1 MTTAAKNFR
10 VNGLVQGV
18 GFRPTVYRIATALNL
33 TGYVWNDAAGVGVH
47 LEGDPAALDAF
58 PETLIREKPP
68 LARIDVIAPE
78 AAEAEGCEAFTITA
92 SKSEGPVVTA
102 ITADAATCRA
112 CLEDVFTRTNR
123 RFRYAFTNCT
133 HCGPRFTITRSL
145 PYDRPQT
152 SMRVFPMCPAC
163 IKEYEDPLDR
173 RFHAQPNACPVCG
186 PQLELVAIDGTPI
199 PGDPIRET
207 VRLLKEG
214 RTVAIKGLGGFHL
227 AVLANDPVAVARL
240 RERKGR
246 SEKPLAV
253 MSANLASVE
262 TFAHVGQAEAELMTS
277 PAHPIVLL
285 KKRADAPLWPGVAD
299 GLTEI
304 GVMLPYTPL
313 HALLFHA
320 LAGEPEGVAWLD
332 EALVPDVLVMTSA
345 NPGGEPLVIDNDE
358 AMGRLGSIA
367 DALLLHNREIL
378 LRNDDSVVRV
388 TEEGPLWV
396 RRARGAVPES
406 IVLPSAK
413 QASDKEAPSVLAF
426 GPWMKETLCQTR
438 GEEAFLSQHIGDLEN
453 QTVVRAMTEG
463 AAHLAR
469 ILAKAPDA
477 FACDA
482 HPDFASTHEAER
494 RAQETGLPLIRVPHH
509 AAHVAAVAAE
519 AGLTGRVL
527 GLALDGVGL
536 GPDGTPWGG
545 ELLALEPDRF
555 SRLGHVAALPLP
567 GGDAAARACWRVGA
581 ALMDAVGF
589 SDRIEDVFP
598 GTPNAL
604 QIPALVRI
612 ERLSPRT
619 TSLGRRF
626 DAASA
631 ILGFAHVQKDEAWAA
646 MRLEAEAQC
655 AAERLGIMHFTDLP
669 YWADAWQ
676 VCADGVL
683 VLDDADRRLV
693 EGRLQTL
700 TLPEAERRDALAHLA
715 LLWQTT
721 LTHALADWAVKLCGN
736 DPAGGRIV
744 LSGGCVVNR
753 VLADGLSVLLRS
765 RGIEPILP
773 HRAPPGDGGV
783 ALGQAWIARQMLAL
797 GRTTYDFDA

>member
-1 MTTAAKNFR
+1 MTATAKNFR

-18 GFRPTVYRIATALNL
+18 GFRPTVYRIAAALNL

-47 LEGDPAALDAF
+47 LEGDPEALAAF

-68 LARIDVIAPE
+68 LARIDVITPEDAPF
-78 AAEAEGCEAFTITA
+78 EGCEAFTITE
-92 SKSEGPVVTA
+92 SRSEGPVVTA

-112 CLEDVFTRTNR
+112 CLEDVFTAGNR
-123 RFRYAFTNCT
+123 RHRYAFTNCT
-133 HCGPRFTITRSL
+133 HCGPRFTITKSL

-163 IKEYEDPLDR
+163 LKEYEDPLDR

-186 PQLELVAIDGTPI
+186 PQLTLLSISGETI
-199 PGDPIRET
+199 PGDPVRET
-207 VRLLKEG
+207 VRLLKAG
-214 RTVAIKGLGGFHL
+214 KTVAVKGLGGFHL
-227 AVLANDPVAVARL
+227 AVIANDAAAVARL
-240 RERKGR
+240 RDRKGR

-253 MSANLASVE
+253 MSANLASAA
-262 TFAHVGQAEAELMTS
+262 TFAQVNDAERELMLS

-285 KKRADAPLWPGVAD
+285 KKRPDAPAWPGVAD

-320 LAGEPEGVAWLD
+320 LAGEPEGTAWLED
-332 EALVPDVLVMTSA
+332 AVIPEALVMTSA

-358 AMGRLGSIA
+358 AMRRLAHIA
-367 DALLLHNREIL
+367 DAVLLHNREIL

-388 TEEGPLWV
+388 AEEGPLWV

-406 IVLPSAK
+406 IVMPDVPGMDE
-413 QASDKEAPSVLAF
+413 ASRPSVLAY

-438 GEEAFLSQHIGDLEN
+438 GGEAFLSQHIGDLEN
-453 QTVVRAMTEG
+453 RTVVHAMKEG
-463 AAHLAR
+463 AEHLAR

-494 RAQETGLPLIRVPHH
+494 RAAESGLPLVKVPHH

-519 AGLTGRVL
+519 AGMTGRVL

-545 ELLALEPDRF
+545 ELLALEPDHF
-555 SRLGHVAALPLP
+555 TRLGHLAPLALP
-567 GGDAAARACWRVGA
+567 GGDRAARECWRVGA
-581 ALMDAVGF
+581 ALMDAVGLA
-589 SDRIEDVFP
+589 DRIGEVFP
-598 GTPNAL
+598 ETPEAR
-604 QIPALVRI
+604 QIPKLINI

-626 DAASA
+626 DAVSA
-631 ILGFAHVQKDEAWAA
+631 VLGFVTVQQDEAWAA
-646 MRLEAEAQC
+646 MRLEAEAQK
-655 AAERLGIMHFTDLP
+655 AADAMGLTDFGAFP
-669 YWADAWQ
+669 YWPDAWQ
-676 VCADGVL
+676 IHADGVL
-683 VLDDADRRLV
+683 DMTTLDRRLV
-693 EGRLQTL
+693 EGRLAGED
-700 TLPEAERRDALAHLA
+700 PAKLA

-736 DPAGGRIV
+736 DPAGARIV

-753 VLADGLSVLLRS
+753 TLADGLPRLMRL
-765 RGIEPILP
+765 RGIDAVLP

-783 ALGQAWIARQMLAL
+783 ALGQAWIALRALAL
-797 GRTTYDFDA
+797 DRTDYDFKA